1 MASMGRMLLVS
12 LVAVLL
18 ATFVFLPA
26 LLYAI
31 KPPAK
36 LAGTGH

>member
-1 MASMGRMLLVS
+1 MLLVS

-31 KPPAK
+31 KPPTHTS
-36 LAGTGH
+36 GGEH

>member
-1 MASMGRMLLVS
+1 MLLVS

-18 ATFVFLPA
+18 ATFIFLPA

-31 KPPAK
+31 KPPSK
-36 LAGTGH
+36 VSGAGH